1 MAFDVSLSQSK
12 TQPFLR
18 KGYHPYIYCPG
29 TKICTC
35 PSIPKAEIVQ
45 KHHKCSI
52 KVYPSMESMEQI
64 LQLYHSKRKKV
75 QVRVVLQFDGKVLT
89 TRCK

>member
-1 MAFDVSLSQSK
+1 MAFDVSLGESK

-29 TKICTC
+29 AKICTC
-35 PSIPKAEIVQ
+35 PSIPKVQHVQ

-64 LQLYHSKRKKV
+64 IQLYHTKQKKV
-75 QVRVVLQFDGKVLT
+75 PFD
-89 TRCK
+89 